1 MAFVLKQS
9 NTYTWPVA
17 LVLPVDG
24 GRRDK
29 HTFDGEFKRL
39 PQTRINQIV
48 RLARASERGRLN
60 DDEELLDQDAAKE
73 LLAGWSGVVDDDGK
87 EIPFSDSALAQ
98 LLEIPTVAGQ
108 IVRAWFESIDTAK
121 RKTNKAPLI
130 IGLKVT
136 ALSMTKC

>member
-121 RKTNKAPLI
+121 RKN
-130 IGLKVT
+130 
-136 ALSMTKC
+136 

>member
-9 NTYTWPVA
+9 NTYTWPIA

-73 LLAGWSGVVDDDGK
+73 LLAGWSGVIDDDGK

-121 RKTNKAPLI
+121 RKN
-130 IGLKVT
+130 
-136 ALSMTKC
+136 

>member
-29 HTFDGEFKRL
+29 HTCDGEFKRL

-121 RKTNKAPLI
+121 RKN
-130 IGLKVT
+130 
-136 ALSMTKC
+136 

>member
-29 HTFDGEFKRL
+29 HTFEGEFRRL

-60 DDEELLDQDAAKE
+60 DDEELLDQDAARE
-73 LLAGWSGVVDDDGK
+73 LIAGWSGVVDDDNK
-87 EIPFSDSALAQ
+87 EIPFSDSALTQ

-121 RKTNKAPLI
+121 RKN
-130 IGLKVT
+130 
-136 ALSMTKC
+136 